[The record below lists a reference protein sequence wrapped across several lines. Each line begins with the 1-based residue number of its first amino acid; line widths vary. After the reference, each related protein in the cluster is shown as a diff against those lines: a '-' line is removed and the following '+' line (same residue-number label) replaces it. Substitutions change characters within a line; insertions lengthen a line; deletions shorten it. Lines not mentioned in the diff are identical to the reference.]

1 MMRLVEQHFIRK
13 SDPRFAV
20 IDAAAF
26 ASKNLYNQA
35 NYQIRQVYFHE
46 GKYLPYAEIFHRLK
60 THEAYC
66 ALPRKVS
73 NSILIQLH
81 KNWIS
86 FFEATESYKENPSQF
101 TGRPQIPG
109 YKDKEKGRFLLI
121 YDKQAL
127 GKRAFK
133 KTGKLVPSG
142 LSLHIA
148 TKIAWDAIA
157 QVRIVPRFDGYMVE
171 VVYEKEEQPA
181 EVESSLVAAVDLGV
195 NVLAAVTSTKPGF
208 TPRLISGKPLKSLNQ
223 YYNKQRARHQQRLSK
238 ENRLTSR
245 QLDQITTKRNRR
257 VDTYLHTASRRMID
271 LLVSEGIG
279 TLVIGKNPLWKQDVS
294 LGRKNNQQFVQIP
307 HARFIDQLTYK
318 ARLVGIRVIVQ
329 EESYTSKA
337 SFLDNDP
344 IPTYDPDAREKPAFS
359 GKRIARSWY
368 RAGNGHVI
376 HADMNGSY
384 NILRKSSSDP
394 LQVGRGVAG
403 AAVHPRRLAV

>member
-1 MMRLVEQHFIRK
+1 MRLVEQHLLRR
-13 SDPRFAV
+13 SDPRFAM

-35 NYQIRQVYFHE
+35 NYQIRQAYIHE
-46 GKYLPYAEIFHRLK
+46 GTYLPYAEIFHRLK

-73 NSILIQLH
+73 NALLIQLH
-81 KNWIS
+81 KNWVS
-86 FFEATESYKENPSQF
+86 FFEAMQAYKNDPSAF
-101 TGRPQIPG
+101 TGRPKIPG

-127 GKRAFK
+127 GKRAFR

-142 LSLHIA
+142 LPIEIA
-148 TKIAWDAIA
+148 TKITWEAIA
-157 QVRIVPRFDGYMVE
+157 QVRIVPRVDGYMVE
-171 VVYEKEEQPA
+171 VVYEKEEQHA
-181 EVESSLVAAVDLGV
+181 EVDHTLVAAVDLGV
-195 NVLAAVTSTKPGF
+195 NTLAALTSNKPDF
-208 TPRLISGKPLKSLNQ
+208 APRLVSGKPLKSLNQ
-223 YYNKQRARHQQRLSK
+223 YYNKQRAQSQQRLSK

-245 QLDQITTKRNRR
+245 QLDQLTTKRNRR
-257 VDTYLHTASRRMID
+257 VETYLHTASRRIIEV
-271 LLVSEGIG
+271 LVSEGIG
-279 TLVIGKNPLWKQDVS
+279 TLVIGKNPLWKQEVNM
-294 LGRKNNQQFVQIP
+294 GCRNNQQFVQIP

-318 ARLVGIRVIVQ
+318 AKLVGIRIIIQ

-337 SFLDNDP
+337 SFLDLDL
-344 IPTYDPDAREKPAFS
+344 IPTYDQKRTEKPVFS

-368 RAGNGHVI
+368 RASDGQVI
-376 HADMNGSY
+376 HADINGSY